1 MESPVSANCPLCA
14 SDDAVPAFEKNG
26 YSLFECGECMS
37 IFVYPRPSSEEIKTF
52 YRRQGGDTMSSVCWS
67 DAPDSHRHSW
77 GTWSRLLDFAEKL
90 AGRGPL
96 LDVGCGT
103 GQFLDFARAQGW
115 EPRFGVELSPEAAR
129 RARQLTGS
137 NIVVADLTK
146 NPMPQNYFAAVVLWD
161 ILEHVPNVRG
171 LLSEIRGLL
180 RPGGVALIG
189 TVHRNGISMRLLKER
204 ALTVAPPEHL
214 TFSTH
219 TGLTRAAFGCG
230 LSVSACWSS
239 TLYLREWA
247 PLIPRFGGTRRN
259 QHCDYAAF
267 RTRLSRSRAFGLV
280 AASADAIL
288 KATRLGDELIAVAR
302 RSTTHG
308 AR

>member
-115 EPRFGVELSPEAAR
+115 EPRFGVELSPEAAN
-129 RARQLTGS
+129 RARQRT
-137 NIVVADLTK
+137 NDHIVVADLVK
-146 NPMPQNYFAAVVLWD
+146 NPMPRDHFAAVVLWD
-161 ILEHVPNVRG
+161 IIEHVPDIRG
-171 LLSEIRGLL
+171 LLSEVRRVL

-214 TFSTH
+214 TF
-219 TGLTRAAFGCG
+219 LTRAGLSRAAYDCG
-230 LSVSACWSS
+230 LTLSACWSN
-239 TLYLREWA
+239 TVYLREWVRFV
-247 PLIPRFGGTRRN
+247 PRFGGPQPSESQAYISWRKNLSGNGMFRVG
-259 QHCDYAAF
+259 AAC
-267 RTRLSRSRAFGLV
+267 TNLVLRSLH
-280 AASADAIL
+280 I
-288 KATRLGDELIAVAR
+288 GDELVAIGQ
-302 RSTTHG
+302 RS
-308 AR
+308 R